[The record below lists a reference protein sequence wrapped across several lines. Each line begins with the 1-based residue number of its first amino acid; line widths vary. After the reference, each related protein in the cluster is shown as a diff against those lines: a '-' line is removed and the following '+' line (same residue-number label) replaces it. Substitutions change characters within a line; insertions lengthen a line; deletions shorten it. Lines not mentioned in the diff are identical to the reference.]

1 MPAHSPSLNDCVALV
16 TGGSR
21 GIGRAISIAL
31 ASAGAA
37 VAVNYRQRE
46 NEAADVVAE
55 IERAGG
61 RAIAVRAD
69 VSAAVEVEAMIQ
81 QVESRLGPVDVLVNN
96 AGTATIVDIDDL
108 TEAEFDRTLAVN
120 LKSAFLCTQ
129 AVLHGMRAK
138 HWGRIVNL
146 SSAAARGPGL
156 VGIHYNTSKAGLE
169 GLTRGYAA
177 RLAREGITVNAVAP
191 GLIDT
196 EMAGP
201 LKASNVAERL
211 PVGRLGEASE
221 VADVVLMIVG
231 NAFITGQTIPVN
243 GGVSFI

>member
-1 MPAHSPSLNDCVALV
+1 MPAHSPDLNNRVALV

-21 GIGRAISIAL
+21 GIGRAISLSL

-46 NEAADVVAE
+46 NEAAQIVE
-55 IERAGG
+55 QIESAGG
-61 RAIAVRAD
+61 RAIAVQAD
-69 VSAAVEVEAMIQ
+69 VSVAFDVKAMIDEVEG
-81 QVESRLGPVDVLVNN
+81 RLGVVGVLVNN
-96 AGTATIVDIDDL
+96 AGTATIVDIDNL

-129 AVLHGMRAK
+129 AVLPGMRAQR
-138 HWGRIVNL
+138 WGRIVNL
-146 SSAAARGPGL
+146 SSAAARGAGL
-156 VGIHYNTSKAGLE
+156 VGVHYNASKAGLE

-191 GLIDT
+191 ALIDT
-196 EMAGP
+196 EMVAP
-201 LKASNVAERL
+201 LKANNVAERI
-211 PVGRLGEASE
+211 PVGRLGEVDE
-221 VADVVLMIVG
+221 VAQAVLMVVG
-231 NAFITGQTIPVN
+231 NAFVTGQTIPVN